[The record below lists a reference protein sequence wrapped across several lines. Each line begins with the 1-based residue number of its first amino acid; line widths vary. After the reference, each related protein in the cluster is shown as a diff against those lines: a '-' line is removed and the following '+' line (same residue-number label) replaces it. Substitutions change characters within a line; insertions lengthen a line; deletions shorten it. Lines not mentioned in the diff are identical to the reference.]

1 MPLERD
7 TCHIT
12 TRHLLIF
19 STDAA
24 TTLEPIALASVEVL
38 PGKTLPPPP
47 LDDAPIASIMVPPP
61 TTSLGD
67 TLPPPVA
74 VILPEAEDVEILNHN
89 GHVDFYL
96 MNIRTSRFTSV
107 YLTPTNMGL
116 IILRALL

>member
-1 MPLERD
+1 M
-7 TCHIT
+7 
-12 TRHLLIF
+12 
-19 STDAA
+19 
-24 TTLEPIALASVEVL
+24 EVP

-61 TTSLGD
+61 MTSLGD

-89 GHVDFYL
+89 DHVDFYL

-107 YLTPTNMGL
+107 YLTPTNMRL